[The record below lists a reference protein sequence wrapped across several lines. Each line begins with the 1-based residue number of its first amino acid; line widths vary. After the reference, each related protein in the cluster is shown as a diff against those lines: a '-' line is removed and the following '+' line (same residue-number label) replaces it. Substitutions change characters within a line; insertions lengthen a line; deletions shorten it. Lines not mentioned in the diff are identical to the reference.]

1 MKVRTESAWPRH
13 INVSPAYI
21 TTGLIP
27 GRALRNDWWIVHRTY
42 TGPSFEEWLLEK
54 GFRISNSYD
63 ISLYYYKTRVE
74 KLRKNIYYSNISH
87 KIKNKQENLSAKM
100 KCYSGRMVFQY
111 TVENERDMRSGV
123 FLLSKLLLLLFCVIT
138 THSRYVSCDGD
149 DYI

>member
-1 MKVRTESAWPRH
+1 MFCIYSFDFIQKNTEPQLSKF
-13 INVSPAYI
+13 
-21 TTGLIP
+21 T
-27 GRALRNDWWIVHRTY
+27 
-42 TGPSFEEWLLEK
+42 PSKFL
-54 GFRISNSYD
+54 S
-63 ISLYYYKTRVE
+63 
-74 KLRKNIYYSNISH
+74 SNISH
-87 KIKNKQENLSAKM
+87 KIKNKQENPSAKM

>member
-1 MKVRTESAWPRH
+1 MIDEK
-13 INVSPAYI
+13 YK
-21 TTGLIP
+21 
-27 GRALRNDWWIVHRTY
+27 
-42 TGPSFEEWLLEK
+42 K

-87 KIKNKQENLSAKM
+87 KIKNKQENPSAKM

-149 DYI
+149 DYNMFKYVF